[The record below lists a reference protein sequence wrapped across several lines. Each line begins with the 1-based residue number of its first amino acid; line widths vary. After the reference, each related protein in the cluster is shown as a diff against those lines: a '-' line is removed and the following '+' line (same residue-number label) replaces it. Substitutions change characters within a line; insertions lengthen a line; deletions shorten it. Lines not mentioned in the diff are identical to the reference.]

1 MSTILSRHPL
11 YVDKDIPSKY
21 YLESEQ
27 QEFVEDISQA
37 KEKLKMLA
45 AASPSE
51 IVSKDEDPLYS
62 LSSTVDYLVETI
74 CESQKEFT
82 KYQNM
87 INILEQWEYASK
99 PHVLGLDIHNK
110 EDMGKILKSD

>member
-1 MSTILSRHPL
+1 MSTILSRRPL

-51 IVSKDEDPLYS
+51 IVS
-62 LSSTVDYLVETI
+62 
-74 CESQKEFT
+74 
-82 KYQNM
+82 
-87 INILEQWEYASK
+87 
-99 PHVLGLDIHNK
+99 
-110 EDMGKILKSD
+110 

>member
-62 LSSTVDYLVETI
+62 LSSTVI
-74 CESQKEFT
+74 
-82 KYQNM
+82 
-87 INILEQWEYASK
+87 I
-99 PHVLGLDIHNK
+99 
-110 EDMGKILKSD
+110 GKLKSPLLQNERCIFSN